1 MREVIFIE
9 EIDQKSN
16 FLVVSN
22 EKKEK
27 LTINLSTENN
37 AELFVNK
44 SYYFLEFEWDSKS
57 ENYYFSN
64 DKGILIWVKDDKSFW
79 KNKEKLAKS
88 DFDTEKKT
96 YFDYVVLAINKLRLI
111 KKEEVSKFQN
121 KEVKNLLRYTGLSK
135 YEEDFGDNF
144 FFLYLRAIRY
154 ISNSIKRNFFS
165 LNNPYKLKEVF
176 PGSFWFA
183 DLDKFYLDVMW
194 GDFDSDLRRFEVIN
208 NSLQKL
214 ERNND
219 TILKKTKIIDDIRNN
234 HEVEFD
240 ENDDIFHDLLNKK
253 IIIQIDDERVT
264 RSETYKKEMFI
275 YHKIKQISESKN
287 NSILWGETS
296 DNNFYSKAQKEAITK
311 SLEKNFWII
320 SGFPGTG
327 KSTII
332 KEILNQ
338 VLGEG
343 LYSESEIA
351 IVTPTGKASSQLSQK
366 INYRSKTIHS
376 FFDLLA
382 KEDEDEFDYG
392 FVKFLIIDEFSM
404 VELNVLYDVLEKL
417 DNLEKIVFVGD
428 ENQLPAIGSG
438 NLMQDLINLFP
449 DNVSK
454 LKENFRS
461 KTKQDIFEFFNHIN
475 NSSTDFKNLQN
486 VFFVE
491 SSDDELFETLID
503 IYINKTKDTNNFDKE
518 IIIPLRNKDF
528 GSNKFNEL
536 LDERIK
542 QEKDEKDILILNKRK
557 FSVGDKVM
565 QMVNDYDRQI
575 FNGEIGKIVKI
586 IKDEENPKNEKI
598 IVDFFKEESKIELTK
613 NTRQALKS
621 LEISY
626 ANTVHKY
633 QGSETETV
641 IFPVSRQYAFMNE
654 KKLLYTALSRAKEK
668 IILVGDLNYF
678 LNNLIPNLKDKII
691 DTNLREKYLKER
703 GKKWN

>member
-9 EIDQKSN
+9 EINQKNN

-22 EKKEK
+22 ENKEK

-44 SYYFLEFEWDSKS
+44 SYYFLEFEWDNEK
-57 ENYYFSN
+57 ENSYFSK
-64 DKGILIWVKDDKSFW
+64 DKGILIWVKDDESFW
-79 KNKEKLAKS
+79 NNKEKLAKS
-88 DFDTEKKT
+88 DFDRKKGA
-96 YFDYVVLAINKLRLI
+96 YFDYVVAAINKLRLI
-111 KKEEVSKFQN
+111 KKEEISKFQN
-121 KEVKNLLRYTGLSK
+121 KEVKNLLKYTGLSK

-165 LNNPYKLKEVF
+165 LNNPYRLKEVF

-219 TILKKTKIIDDIRNN
+219 TILKKTKIIDDIKNN
-234 HEVEFD
+234 HEVDFD
-240 ENDDIFHDLLNKK
+240 ESDDIFYDLLNKK
-253 IIIQIDDERVT
+253 IIIQIDNERVT
-264 RSETYKKEMFI
+264 RIETYKKEMFI
-275 YHKIKQISESKN
+275 YHKIKKISEDDN
-287 NSILWGETS
+287 TPILWKDTS
-296 DNNFYSKAQKEAITK
+296 SNNFYSKAQREAISK
-311 SLEKNFWII
+311 SLENNFWII

-338 VLGEG
+338 VLDNG

-449 DNVSK
+449 ENVSK

-461 KTKQDIFEFFNHIN
+461 KTKQDVFDFFNHIN
-475 NSSTDFKNLQN
+475 NSSINFTNLKN

-503 IYINKTKDTNNFDKE
+503 IYMNKTRDTNNFDKE

-542 QEKDEKDILILNKRK
+542 QEKDEKEILVLNKRK

-586 IKDEENPKNEKI
+586 IKDEKNPKNEKI

-613 NTRQALKS
+613 NTRQALKN

-633 QGSETETV
+633 QGSETDTV

>member
-27 LTINLSTENN
+27 LTIKLSTENN

-44 SYYFLEFEWDSKS
+44 SYYFLEFEWDSKN
-57 ENYYFSN
+57 ENNYFSN

-121 KEVKNLLRYTGLSK
+121 KEVKNLLKYTGLSK

-240 ENDDIFHDLLNKK
+240 ENDDIFHDLLSKK

-296 DNNFYSKAQKEAITK
+296 NNNFYSKAQKEAITK

-338 VLGEG
+338 VLDER

-491 SSDDELFETLID
+491 SIDDELFETLID

-542 QEKDEKDILILNKRK
+542 QEKDDKDILILNKRK

-586 IKDEENPKNEKI
+586 IKDEKKPKNEKI

-613 NTRQALKS
+613 NTRQALKN

-691 DTNLREKYLKER
+691 ETNLREKYLKER